1 MTNPE
6 SPAVLGVIVER
17 ELRFTLVELS
27 HACDVDATRI
37 IALVEEGV
45 LPAAGDAPDQWW
57 FEGVWLRRARR
68 ALRLSED
75 LHLDAAGTAV
85 VLDLLDEV
93 ERLRAQLRAAGVSAS
108 AARTRPAVA

>member
-1 MTNPE
+1 MMTPE
-6 SPAVLGVIVER
+6 SQSVGGVIVER

-45 LPAAGDAPDQWW
+45 LPAAGDSPDQWW
-57 FEGVWLRRARR
+57 FEGVLLRRARR

-75 LHLDAAGTAV
+75 LHLDAGSTAL
-85 VLDLLDEV
+85 VLDLLDEI
-93 ERLRAQLRAAGVSAS
+93 EWLRAQLRAAGVSAS
-108 AARTRPAVA
+108 GARTRP